1 MNAQASIDFV
11 HLLCIYAHMDWDAL
25 RVVLAIARHGTL
37 SRAAEE
43 LDAAHTTVGRRLR
56 ALEDSLG
63 ARLFDATP
71 DGFVLTT
78 AGQEVLEVATRT
90 EEELLALESTMDI
103 LFRKYRGAFASF
115 AARHPDVALTLQCTD
130 NEGSL
135 TRREADVALRMS
147 NTPPESLIGRKIGS
161 VDFAV
166 YASAELADK
175 VGRDA
180 EYGAYPWIHWDERLH
195 ARWLDAWLSANAPG
209 ARIALRVDV
218 SSFVLREVVASGI
231 GVHFLATSEGDS
243 DERLVR
249 IGPIAA
255 AHSRDV
261 WLLTLPE
268 LRRNARV
275 RAVMDHMVE
284 ATAQALT

>member
-1 MNAQASIDFV
+1 
-11 HLLCIYAHMDWDAL
+11 MDWDAL
-25 RVVLAIARHGTL
+25 RVVLALARHGTL
-37 SRAAEE
+37 SRAARE
-43 LDAAHTTVGRRLR
+43 LDATHTTVGRRLR

-90 EEELLALESTMDI
+90 EEELLALESRVLGGDVRLSGALRVTTMDI
-103 LFRKYRGAFASF
+103 LFRRYRGAFTSF

-135 TRREADVALRMS
+135 TRREADVALRMTNS
-147 NTPPESLIGRKIGS
+147 PPESLVGRKIGS

-166 YASAELADK
+166 YASARLAEQ

-180 EYGAYPWIHWDERLH
+180 EYGAYPWIHWDERRA
-195 ARWLDAWLSANAPG
+195 ARWLDAWLSENAPE

-218 SSFVLREVVASGI
+218 SSFVLREIVASGV

-255 AHSRDV
+255 HLSREV

-284 ATAQALT
+284 VTAQALT